1 MRTTRVR
8 SAGVR
13 DAKARLSELLRDVR
27 RGEEWL
33 ITERGKPIA
42 RLIPFVEP
50 MSLDDRLQRLV
61 DAGVLEPPAQKSWRV
76 PKPIKLKADVE
87 RGIAQRFLQEDRGE

>member
-13 DAKARLSELLRDVR
+13 DAKARLSELLRDVQ
-27 RGEEWL
+27 RGGEWL

-42 RLIPFVEP
+42 RLVPFVEP
-50 MSLDDRLQRLV
+50 ASLEGRLQRLV
-61 DAGVLEPPAQKSWRV
+61 DAGVLEPPATEHWRV
-76 PKPIKLKADVE
+76 PKPIRLKPGVE
-87 RGIAQRFLQEDRGE
+87 RDIAQRFLQEGRGE